1 MLFKEDM
8 EKILESGFN
17 AYLVKTIN
25 NEELKKTIESFFK

>member
-17 AYLVKTIN
+17 AYLVKPIN
-25 NEELKKTIESFFK
+25 NEELKKTIESFF